1 MPKVVTKYKKKYR
14 DDLIEI
20 REYSG
25 RILLYVNNKEKDYVE
40 KDLFGKHTLGN
51 CVGRKMTLSCKLDN
65 GKEIRI
71 ILTRKY
77 MIMVSVTVYVDN
89 TQIDYVSDINQK
101 K

>member
-1 MPKVVTKYKKKYR
+1 
-14 DDLIEI
+14 
-20 REYSG
+20 
-25 RILLYVNNKEKDYVE
+25 
-40 KDLFGKHTLGN
+40 
-51 CVGRKMTLSCKLDN
+51 MTLSCKLDN